1 MFPYEQMSWKWL
13 SVNVGDF
20 MMEVGKIPRGKLWF
34 EHEKL
39 KVYVPEPQ
47 YVLVL
52 KILAARR
59 KDVPDLQFLFQHL
72 HLTER
77 KQVERLLRKYVSQDI
92 LEDEQYAVNIERI
105 LSTFFS

>member
-1 MFPYEQMSWKWL
+1 ML
-13 SVNVGDF
+13 
-20 MMEVGKIPRGKLWF
+20 L
-34 EHEKL
+34 
-39 KVYVPEPQ
+39 VP
-47 YVLVL
+47 V
-52 KILAARR
+52 IT
-59 KDVPDLQFLFQHL
+59 FLFQHL